1 MAYKILENNGV
12 DNENIDGAALNNF
25 SAGNRD
31 GIIGGV
37 LNECALAVVGN
48 VLSVSTGC
56 LLLHGVRVK
65 ITTPETLSMSS
76 SPTTDTRY
84 QIIAQITLSSE
95 KEVAFTLF
103 VQPITPLIQE
113 DLFVEGFGTYQVEL
127 GRFTHDTNG
136 NIVDLTRTADVIYGG
151 GSGAV
156 DIEIGDVTTTT
167 LSSGIAAEVDIDK
180 RHESGKDYLDFKF
193 ALPSTAGTA
202 VNINGVQQS
211 NINFDGD
218 PQTQLNSKAQQTDL
232 QNHVNNGS
240 IHVTLANKNA
250 WNAKQSP
257 LTFDHTPTPSSSNP
271 VTSGGVFSALA
282 NKAPG
287 YSLSDPLNITR
298 TSGTHYHLAVSVS
311 GTISGTAT
319 VILTHCAG
327 TVTISGNSAQIYAV
341 NCPNLTINGVTAAN
355 WRNVFRDG
363 RAEYIAR
370 SSSLNLIEGSSQVV
384 ATNVTVGDNIL
395 IQLSNEDGT
404 NKIRFDNIASGYT
417 NSVGIIYNATYA
429 PFIVWSQLEGTNY
442 KMWYNNPPGGSAGTI
457 IVANIVLER
466 FN

>member
-65 ITTPETLSMSS
+65 ITAPETLSMSS

-136 NIVDLTRTADVIYGG
+136 NIVDPIRTADVIYGG

-202 VNINGVQQS
+202 VNINGEQQA
-211 NINFDGD
+211 NINFDSD
-218 PQTQLNSKAQQTDL
+218 PQTQLN
-232 QNHVNNGS
+232 
-240 IHVTLANKNA
+240 
-250 WNAKQSP
+250 AKQAK
-257 LTFDHTPTPSSSNP
+257 LTFDNSPTPGSSNP
-271 VTSGGVFSALA
+271 VVSGGIYAAVNAGAS
-282 NKAPG
+282 KG
-287 YSLSDPLNITR
+287 GIDTGSVSITA
-298 TSGTHYHLAVSVS
+298 TNGSYYHLGRTVS
-311 GTISGTAT
+311 GTVSGTAT
-319 VILTHCAG
+319 VILTHCSG
-327 TVTISGNSAQIYAV
+327 TVTLSGNSAKIYAV

-395 IQLSNEDGT
+395 IQLSNADGT